1 MRSSRY
7 PRCSLL
13 TPAVASRY
21 CCSGSTTRSRRRLLD
36 PQKKNR
42 RGNKYGGDEIDEN
55 REEKGAEQLTQF
67 QLLAPPLSK
76 TTEKNDVQSR
86 FFFRFCLNCLFF
98 FYLNRVSLSIR
109 FNFSCWFIFS
119 CGFRINFVEFCQSRV
134 YDVQRHRDKTC
145 DSLICEAF
153 AMAIIR

>member
-7 PRCSLL
+7 PRFSLL

-36 PQKKNR
+36 REKKNR

-76 TTEKNDVQSR
+76 TTEKKRRPISLLLSFLLELS
-86 FFFRFCLNCLFF
+86 FFFI
-98 FYLNRVSLSIR
+98 SIECHYQ
-109 FNFSCWFIFS
+109 SDLIFLLDYI
-119 CGFRINFVEFCQSRV
+119 FLRISDQLC
-134 YDVQRHRDKTC
+134 
-145 DSLICEAF
+145 
-153 AMAIIR
+153 